1 MPCEGTAACLEEA
14 KAALETAEAALD
26 DLKADDEAT
35 QGAVKTAE
43 AAVEAAEMALETAQT
58 AHTEYLAMQ
67 PPTYDSK
74 ALQTAIGTVG
84 AVPDGFTPDA
94 GKITADDTELAL
106 SSQEA
111 PLIND
116 WQGAVYKSATDTV
129 VSYTNVKDP
138 TDQAY
143 SVYYAESDQPGVTGT
158 ANDGVLTLSI
168 NAVSANHE
176 LFDAAALPVGGN
188 TYEDY
193 ANDPDTDV
201 DERMFEGSF
210 NGIPGTFAC
219 TDATCRA
226 ENDADGDLAKLT
238 GAWMFT
244 PDEAPDGS
252 PHMISGVVEDDDYI
266 DFGYWVKTTPGDD
279 GPIYAVNTFVV
290 GSNFDSVARVEGE
303 ASYTGGAA
311 GLFTRRP
318 LSPGG
323 DADPDLSG
331 RFTANANL
339 KAYFTGGD
347 VAANKEFTL
356 DGTVD
361 RFMHNGEL
369 IDPIW
374 RVTLKAGAFGSGAFT
389 NGTANGVADSFSG
402 TFYGDNTDE
411 TALPTGIGGEFDA
424 AYDNGEVIGAFG
436 ATLVPATK

>member
-1 MPCEGTAACLEEA
+1 
-14 KAALETAEAALD
+14 
-26 DLKADDEAT
+26 
-35 QGAVKTAE
+35 
-43 AAVEAAEMALETAQT
+43 
-58 AHTEYLAMQ
+58 MQ

-74 ALQTAIGTVG
+74 ALQTAIGTVD
-84 AVPDGFTPDA
+84 AVPEGFTPDR

-116 WQGAVYKSATDTV
+116 DWQGAVYKSATDTV
-129 VSYTNVKDP
+129 VSYTNVGDP

-143 SVYYAESDQPGVTGT
+143 SVYYALGETDLPGVKDIR
-158 ANDGVLTLSI
+158 ANDVVPANDNVLTLEG
-168 NAVSANHE
+168 AVGDNHE
-176 LFDAAALPVGGN
+176 LFDAAALPVGN
-188 TYEDY
+188 SRFAMYVD
-193 ANDPDTDV
+193 DTTTDAV

-210 NGIPGTFAC
+210 NGVPGTFAC
-219 TDATCRA
+219 STTDCRA
-226 ENDADGDLAKLT
+226 ENNADGDLAMLIGT
-238 GAWMFT
+238 WTFT
-244 PDEAPDGS
+244 PDKAPADS
-252 PHMISGVVEDDDYI
+252 PHMISGVVMDEDYI

-279 GPIYAVNTFVV
+279 GPIYAVDTFVV
-290 GSNFDSVARVEGE
+290 GSDDFGSVANVAGE

-374 RVTLKAGAFGSGAFT
+374 RVTLKAEDFGSGAFT
-389 NGTANGVADSFSG
+389 NGTANGVDDSFSG
-402 TFYGDNTDE
+402 TFYGDSTDN

-424 AYDNGEVIGAFG
+424 AYDNGNVIGVFG
-436 ATLVPATK
+436 ATIVPVPATQ